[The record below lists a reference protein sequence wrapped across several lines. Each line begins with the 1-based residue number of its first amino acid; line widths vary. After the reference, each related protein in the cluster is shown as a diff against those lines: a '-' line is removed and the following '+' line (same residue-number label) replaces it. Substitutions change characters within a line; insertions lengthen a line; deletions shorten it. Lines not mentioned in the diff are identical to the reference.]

1 MISIYQRANQL
12 DLADQLYKAMIRKFK
27 VLPARS
33 RVAPKHILDRERE
46 KKIERERERQ
56 KTQNLIGDR
65 F

>member
-12 DLADQLYKAMIRKFK
+12 DLADQLYKTMIRKFK

-46 KKIERERERQ
+46 KKRERR
-56 KTQNLIGDR
+56 KTQFNW
-65 F
+65 